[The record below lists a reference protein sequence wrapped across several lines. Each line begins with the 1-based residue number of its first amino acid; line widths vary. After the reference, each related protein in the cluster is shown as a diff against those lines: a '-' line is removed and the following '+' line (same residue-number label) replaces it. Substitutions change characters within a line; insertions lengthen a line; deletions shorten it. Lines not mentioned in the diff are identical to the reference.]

1 MRLKN
6 YYIVNIEGLDVSGK
20 ETFSKSLKETIEKT
34 IVKSEPELKMEV
46 YLHSFPTYDSK
57 VGEKI
62 KDMLKLDPSDRN
74 GAELDRLFAEDRR
87 VQMACYG
94 YKFRKN
100 PDVYHI
106 LIVDRYYLS
115 NLLYST
121 AALVKNGDVGAQM
134 NPMTSKAMIMYRS
147 EKMILPTPDTVV
159 MFSRGHNKR
168 DGYDK
173 VRNLHNTLIIGKGD
187 KDANETD
194 EFQSLVNDIY
204 WKSFRY
210 NIEEFERSLNVTIG
224 DNFGNDIYENI
235 VLDLIKVEYDKWL
248 EVKSKNE

>member
-6 YYIVNIEGLDVSGK
+6 YYIVNVEGLDVSGK
-20 ETFSKSLKETIEKT
+20 ETFAKSLKDLIEKM

-46 YLHSFPTYDSK
+46 YLHAFPTYESK
-57 VGEKI
+57 IGEKI
-62 KDMLKLDPSDRN
+62 KAMLQLDPAERN
-74 GAELDRLFAEDRR
+74 GAELDKLFAEDRR
-87 VQMACYG
+87 TQMACYG
-94 YKFRKN
+94 YKFRRN
-100 PDVYHI
+100 PDTYHI

-134 NPMTSKAMIMYRS
+134 NPMTSKAMVMYRS
-147 EKMILPTPDTVV
+147 EKMTLPIPDSVV
-159 MFSRGHNKR
+159 VFSRGYNKR
-168 DGYDK
+168 EGYDK
-173 VRNLHNTLIIGKGD
+173 VRNLHNSLILGKGD

-194 EFQSLVNDIY
+194 EFQTLVNDIY

-224 DNFGNDIYENI
+224 DNFGNTIYEDI
-235 VLDLIKVEYDKWL
+235 IIDLIKAEYDKWL
-248 EVKSKNE
+248 EVKEKNE